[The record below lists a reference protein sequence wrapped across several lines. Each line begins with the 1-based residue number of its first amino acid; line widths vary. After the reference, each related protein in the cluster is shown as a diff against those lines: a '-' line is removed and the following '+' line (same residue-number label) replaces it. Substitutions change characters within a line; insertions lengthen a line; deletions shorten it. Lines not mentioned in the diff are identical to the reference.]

1 MASIQIVLPAMGEGI
16 IEATITQILKS
27 VGASVEQDETIFE
40 IATDK
45 VDSEITAPESG
56 VITEILVQEGDVVKI
71 GSLLA
76 MLQTEG
82 EEEDTNQMAAVI
94 EIPKIESIIHQ
105 HSINKDVVPELV
117 EKVETFS
124 SDRFLSPLVRNILK
138 QEKISASELET
149 IKGTGLNERIT
160 KDDILSFVQN
170 RTKNN
175 GFSKPTESVHANTL
189 SKSENNLNKT
199 ELSVPKANETKIVS
213 TTEDELIDM
222 DRMRKLIAEHM
233 VHSIQTAPHVTSFV
247 EADLTPIV
255 NWRNK
260 YKDAFEKREG
270 EKLTFMP
277 IIVEAMTK
285 AIKDF
290 PMINVSVVDQKILK
304 RKRINIGMA
313 AALPSGNLI
322 VPVIK
327 NADEKNLVGLAKT
340 INDLAARARNNKLQ
354 PDEIQGSTITIT
366 NLGTFGNIAG
376 TPIINQPNVAI
387 LAVGAIVKKP
397 AVIETPEGD
406 TIGIRHKMILSLA
419 YDHRVVDGALG
430 GLFLKRV
437 ADYLEQFDTNRPG

>member
-149 IKGTGLNERIT
+149 IKGTGLNERVT
-160 KDDILSFVQN
+160 KDDVLVFLQN
-170 RTKNN
+170 RTQKN
-175 GFSKPTESVHANTL
+175 GFAKPTESVHANTL

-199 ELSVPKANETKIVS
+199 ELSASKPNETKIVS

>member
-149 IKGTGLNERIT
+149 IKGTGLNERVT
-160 KDDILSFVQN
+160 KDDVLVFLQN

-175 GFSKPTESVHANTL
+175 GFSKPTEPAHTNTL
-189 SKSENNLNKT
+189 SKSENHINKT
-199 ELSVPKANETKIVS
+199 ELSAPKANETKIVS